1 MTAAL
6 AAPPPLDAARLRG
19 VLAHRAEPPADPA
32 LARAAV
38 LVPLYDQPSGVLLT
52 RRAAGLR
59 RHAGQVA
66 FPGGRIDPGDASAE
80 AAALREAQEEIG
92 LHASDVAVLGRL
104 PALVTGTGFHVT
116 PVVGLVAGRP
126 ILCPRASEVASIFW
140 LPMDVLRDP
149 RAPCK
154 QTAQL
159 LGTAREF
166 WVWPHEQEYI
176 WGATAAILVELAA
189 ALCAAEAA

>member
-1 MTAAL
+1 VTAAV
-6 AAPPPLDAARLRG
+6 AAPPPFDTARLCG
-19 VLAHRAEPPADPA
+19 VLANRAEPPPDPA

-38 LVPLYDQPSGVLLT
+38 LVPLCEQPRGVLLT

-59 RHAGQVA
+59 RHPGQVA

-92 LHASDVAVLGRL
+92 LRAGDVAVLGRL

-116 PVVGLVAGRP
+116 PIVCLVAGCPQLRP
-126 ILCPRASEVASIFW
+126 QPGEVASIFW

-149 RAPCK
+149 GSPSKRI
-154 QTAQL
+154 AQV
-159 LGTAREF
+159 LGAAREF

-176 WGATAAILVELAA
+176 WGATAAILVALAA
-189 ALCAAEAA
+189 ALAAAEAP